1 MLFEI
6 KTKFFLIINREN
18 ANLKIING
26 LFLMKLIF
34 IIKRVFKWFT
44 MLARR
49 SQIQKPCEACMYQLA
64 NRLRAEFGL
73 FWF

>member
-6 KTKFFLIINREN
+6 KTKFFLIINRVN

-34 IIKRVFKWFT
+34 IIKRLFKWFT

-49 SQIQKPCEACMYQLA
+49 SQIQ
-64 NRLRAEFGL
+64 
-73 FWF
+73 